1 MGNGSPAVKR
11 RLPSGKGAVLTL
23 RTERQELGKAAG
35 QTSPT
40 QARQRAILS
49 PFLLIHPPEI
59 LRACSGPG
67 GDTGTDTL
75 TVAPVFQDSGRQ
87 AWPGVG
93 GGREGGCVVV
103 GGWGGTQL
111 CDRTLG
117 SGRRKGCLAE
127 TWGSR

>member
-93 GGREGGCVVV
+93 GGGKGGVRWWV
-103 GGWGGTQL
+103 GGAERSCVTGLWGQG
-111 CDRTLG
+111 G
-117 SGRRKGCLAE
+117 GRGA
-127 TWGSR
+127 